1 MVELPKTEAELQA
14 YVDEQIQAKQT
25 EWESKQNEMFANQR
39 KKHQAEIDK
48 IKADAGKSAEEI
60 AQERIKEQQEKD
72 SKELTELRAY
82 KKSNELG
89 KRLEKEG
96 LPTFLKN
103 DSRLINAE
111 DGDLDK
117 VIKSIKKEFEDSLPK
132 GSQHSTVITTQSG
145 NTPNNDSEK
154 AKREFGQALK
164 DLVGK
169 QLSKKEEIKIWLL

>member
-25 EWESKQNEMFANQR
+25 EWESKQNEMFATQR

-117 VIKSIKKEFEDSLPK
+117 VITDVKKDFEAYQPK
-132 GSQHSTVITTQSG
+132 GATHSTVV
-145 NTPNNDSEK
+145 PN
-154 AKREFGQALK
+154 AQGQQQVDKKQEAYNAMGEALK
-164 DLVGK
+164 EIVG
-169 QLSKKEEIKIWLL
+169 S